1 MALLLS
7 HPSNATPMSNDPSV
21 RLDRWLFAAR
31 FFKTRHLASEAAHR
45 NHVVVNQQRAKP
57 GKRVF
62 IGDHISIR
70 KGPLTYD
77 IEIIDLAEKRLAP
90 ALAAALYQEDDDS
103 CERRR
108 LRQAELQQQRHV
120 AVAHGRPDK
129 RQRRQLTKFR
139 NL

>member
-1 MALLLS
+1 MALLRS
-7 HPSNATPMSNDPSV
+7 HSSNATPMSNDQGV
-21 RLDRWLFAAR
+21 RLDQWLVAAR
-31 FFKTRHLASEAAHR
+31 FFKTRHLASEAARR
-45 NHVVVNQQRAKP
+45 NHVIVNQQRAKP
-57 GKRVF
+57 GKRIF
-62 IGDHISIR
+62 TGDRVSIR

>member
-1 MALLLS
+1 MALLRS
-7 HPSNATPMSNDPSV
+7 HSSNATPMSNDQGV
-21 RLDRWLFAAR
+21 RLDQWLFAAR
-31 FFKTRHLASEAAHR
+31 FFKTRHLASEAARR
-45 NHVVVNQQRAKP
+45 NHIVVNQQRAKP

-62 IGDHISIR
+62 TADRVEIR

-77 IEIIDLAEKRLAP
+77 IEIINLAEKRLAP

-108 LRQAELQQQRHV
+108 LRQAELQQQRNV
-120 AVAHGRPDK
+120 GVTPGRPDK

>member
-1 MALLLS
+1 MAILLS
-7 HPSNATPMSNDPSV
+7 LSSNATPMSNDQGV

-31 FFKTRHLASEAAHR
+31 FFKTRHLASEATRR
-45 NHVVVNQQRAKP
+45 NHVIVNQQRAKP

-62 IGDHISIR
+62 TGDRVSIR

-108 LRQAELQQQRHV
+108 LRQAELQQQRNAGV
-120 AVAHGRPDK
+120 AAGRPDK

>member
-1 MALLLS
+1 MALLRFHS
-7 HPSNATPMSNDPSV
+7 SNATSMSNDPGV

-31 FFKTRHLASEAAHR
+31 FFKTRHLASEAARR
-45 NHVVVNQQRAKP
+45 NHVNVNQQRAKP

-62 IGDHISIR
+62 TGDRVSIR

-77 IEIIDLAEKRLAP
+77 IEIVDLAEKRLAP

-108 LRQAELQQQRHV
+108 LRQAELQQQRN
-120 AVAHGRPDK
+120 AGIAPGRPDK

>member
-1 MALLLS
+1 MAILLS
-7 HPSNATPMSNDPSV
+7 LSSNATPMSNDQGV

-62 IGDHISIR
+62 TGDRVSLR
-70 KGPLTYD
+70 KGPFTYD

-90 ALAAALYQEDDDS
+90 ARAAALYQEDDDQS
-103 CERRR
+103 TSAARFAGRVQPKSPSSPSRTPTTAQCGRR
-108 LRQAELQQQRHV
+108 AWP
-120 AVAHGRPDK
+120 A
-129 RQRRQLTKFR
+129 
-139 NL
+139 

>member
-1 MALLLS
+1 MAILLS
-7 HPSNATPMSNDPSV
+7 LSSNATPMSNDQGV

-62 IGDHISIR
+62 TGDRVSLR
-70 KGPLTYD
+70 KGPFTYD

-108 LRQAELQQQRHV
+108 LRQAELQQQRNV
-120 AVAHGRPDK
+120 GVAHGRPDK

>member
-1 MALLLS
+1 MAILLS
-7 HPSNATPMSNDPSV
+7 LSSNATPMSNDQGA

-31 FFKTRHLASEAAHR
+31 FFKTRHLASEATRR
-45 NHVVVNQQRAKP
+45 NHVIVNQQRAKP

-62 IGDHISIR
+62 TGDRVSIR

-120 AVAHGRPDK
+120 AVAPGRPDK

>member
-1 MALLLS
+1 MALLRFHS
-7 HPSNATPMSNDPSV
+7 SNATSMSNDPGV

-31 FFKTRHLASEAAHR
+31 FFKTRHLASEAARR
-45 NHVVVNQQRAKP
+45 NHVNVNQQRAKP

-62 IGDHISIR
+62 IGDHVSIR

-77 IEIIDLAEKRLAP
+77 IEIVDLAEKRLAP

-108 LRQAELQQQRHV
+108 LRQAELQQQRN
-120 AVAHGRPDK
+120 AGIAPGRPDK

>member
-1 MALLLS
+1 MAILLS
-7 HPSNATPMSNDPSV
+7 LSSNATPMSNDPGG
-21 RLDRWLFAAR
+21 RRDRGLFAAR
-31 FFKTRHLASEAAHR
+31 FFKTRHLASEATRR
-45 NHVVVNQQRAKP
+45 NHVIVNQQRAKP

-62 IGDHISIR
+62 TGDRVSLR
-70 KGPLTYD
+70 KGPFTYD

-108 LRQAELQQQRHV
+108 LRQAELQQQRNVGV
-120 AVAHGRPDK
+120 APGRPDK

>member
-1 MALLLS
+1 MAILLS
-7 HPSNATPMSNDPSV
+7 HSSNATPMSNDQGA

-31 FFKTRHLASEAAHR
+31 FFKTRHLASEATRR
-45 NHVVVNQQRAKP
+45 NHVIVNQQRAKP

-62 IGDHISIR
+62 TGDRVSIR

-90 ALAAALYQEDDDS
+90 ARAAALYQEDDDS

-108 LRQAELQQQRHV
+108 LRQAELQQQRNV
-120 AVAHGRPDK
+120 GVAHCRPDK
-129 RQRRQLTKFR
+129 RQRRQLSKFR

>member
-62 IGDHISIR
+62 IGDHILIR

-77 IEIIDLAEKRLAP
+77 IKIIDLAEKRLAP

>member
-1 MALLLS
+1 MAILLS
-7 HPSNATPMSNDPSV
+7 LSSNATPMSNDQGA

-31 FFKTRHLASEAAHR
+31 FFKTRHLASEATRR
-45 NHVVVNQQRAKP
+45 NHVIVNQQRAKP

-62 IGDHISIR
+62 TGDRVSIR

>member
-1 MALLLS
+1 MAILLS
-7 HPSNATPMSNDPSV
+7 LSSNATPMSNDQGV

-31 FFKTRHLASEAAHR
+31 FFKTRHVASAAARR

-62 IGDHISIR
+62 TGDRVSIR
-70 KGPLTYD
+70 KGPLIYD

-108 LRQAELQQQRHV
+108 LRQAELQQQRNV
-120 AVAHGRPDK
+120 GVAHGRPDK